1 MATNSIR
8 FVCTALLF
16 SPELAGIAAA
26 RSDTGQNHELR
37 TEPSDDP
44 IVFQLR
50 TGFLIVVDGKVG
62 SLSGLKFILDTGTTH
77 SVLDTK
83 IADKLSLPRQNATVL
98 NFDRQLKIG
107 WSNVPELQI
116 GSLRARNLRM
126 MVAPLSESSEL
137 AGSIDGIIGLD
148 ILRLCRSVLINF
160 DENRLTLRLSQT
172 GDEAELH
179 KTKAFVVHL
188 NAQGRQLCLI
198 LDTGLRD
205 MVLFEDRIRKNVPH
219 LKLSNKTKG
228 AREGWL
234 EGASVLLQGIR
245 MGSGESQA
253 YAFVIPKAP
262 QSLPADIDG
271 FLGVRALN
279 SSLVELDFE
288 ASALRLTGNETATL
302 ALNEQ
307 KMLGEAKGLNGPESL
322 KPEKAF

>member
-1 MATNSIR
+1 MRSCATNLAADRIHGGRHADRTPRDGLSCFAQERIGMATNSIR

-126 MVAPLSESSEL
+126 MVAPLS
-137 AGSIDGIIGLD
+137 
-148 ILRLCRSVLINF
+148 
-160 DENRLTLRLSQT
+160 
-172 GDEAELH
+172 
-179 KTKAFVVHL
+179 
-188 NAQGRQLCLI
+188 
-198 LDTGLRD
+198 
-205 MVLFEDRIRKNVPH
+205 
-219 LKLSNKTKG
+219 
-228 AREGWL
+228 
-234 EGASVLLQGIR
+234 
-245 MGSGESQA
+245 
-253 YAFVIPKAP
+253 
-262 QSLPADIDG
+262 
-271 FLGVRALN
+271 
-279 SSLVELDFE
+279 
-288 ASALRLTGNETATL
+288 
-302 ALNEQ
+302 
-307 KMLGEAKGLNGPESL
+307 
-322 KPEKAF
+322 